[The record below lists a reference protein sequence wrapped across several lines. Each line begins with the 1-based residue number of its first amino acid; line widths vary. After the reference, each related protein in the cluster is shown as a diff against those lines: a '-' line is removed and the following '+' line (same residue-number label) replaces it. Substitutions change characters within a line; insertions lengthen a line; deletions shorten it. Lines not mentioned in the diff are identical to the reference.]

1 MFPADGAQEPVG
13 GSRPIMVGDG
23 WYSYKDSS
31 DPDARGHARNLAS
44 GETITLDGGAGHATL
59 SNWPSVASDQQ
70 EIIALDESSN
80 RTSTLTVR
88 FPDAPPSP
96 WIEDG

>member
-31 DPDARGHARNLAS
+31 DPDARRGIWPPAKPSRWME
-44 GETITLDGGAGHATL
+44 GPETQ
-59 SNWPSVASDQQ
+59 P
-70 EIIALDESSN
+70 
-80 RTSTLTVR
+80 
-88 FPDAPPSP
+88 
-96 WIEDG
+96 